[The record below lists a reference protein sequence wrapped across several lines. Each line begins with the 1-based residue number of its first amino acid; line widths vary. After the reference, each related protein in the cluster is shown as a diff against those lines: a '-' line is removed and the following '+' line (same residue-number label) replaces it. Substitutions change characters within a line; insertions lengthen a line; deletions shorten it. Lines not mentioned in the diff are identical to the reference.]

1 MSSAKPSVAQSI
13 YFGKLP
19 SRGDFVRSTVGAP
32 LIHKLDEWMSQA
44 VELMT
49 EDPRW
54 KLVYD
59 GASPVHFAI
68 LGPGHKAGL
77 VGHLMAS
84 RDTSGRRFPFVRA
97 ASIDLQEPELFL
109 SFAAHA
115 LMPLWTRQEEEVQRA
130 FQAEE
135 FTETLLSGEPVPVE
149 LRSSALREEHLEYS
163 GVHTLSQLA
172 LWVSPEQ
179 GGTAVEPVSMRQTLL
194 ALGMLLQPVRTQGI
208 GGLSK
213 GLMLPLPRDPS
224 LLAAVMSFWTS
235 LIVPFFRATSAELA
249 FLLSRDAEQPVLLVG
264 FHGVS
269 PVTLRSA
276 LDREFALAQHLQ
288 VTEAQWVEEWVDSDY
303 GLRKLSTVLQ
313 DESLSW
319 VAAADVF
326 LEVFLGE

>member
-1 MSSAKPSVAQSI
+1 MSTAKALMAQSV

-19 SRGDFVRSTVGAP
+19 SRGDFVRSAVGAP

-59 GASPVHFAI
+59 AALPIHFAI

-97 ASIDLQEPELFL
+97 ASIDLQDPEPFL
-109 SFAAHA
+109 SYAAHA
-115 LMPLWTRQEEEVQRA
+115 LMPLWHRQADDVQRA
-130 FQAEE
+130 WRAEE
-135 FTETLLSGEPVPVE
+135 FSETLLSNEPVEVE
-149 LRSSALREEHLEYS
+149 VQPSALREEHLGYS
-163 GVHTLSQLA
+163 GVHSLSQLS
-172 LWVSPEQ
+172 LWLSP
-179 GGTAVEPVSMRQTLL
+179 GHGTPDAEPVSVRQTLL

-213 GLMLPLPRDPS
+213 GLLLPLPRDAA

-235 LIVPFFRATSAELA
+235 LIVPFFRSTSAELA
-249 FLLSRDAEQPVLLVG
+249 FLLSQHAEHPVLLVG

-288 VTEAQWVEEWVDSDY
+288 VSEAQWVEEWVNSDY

-313 DESLSW
+313 DDSLSW
-319 VAAADVF
+319 AAAADVF